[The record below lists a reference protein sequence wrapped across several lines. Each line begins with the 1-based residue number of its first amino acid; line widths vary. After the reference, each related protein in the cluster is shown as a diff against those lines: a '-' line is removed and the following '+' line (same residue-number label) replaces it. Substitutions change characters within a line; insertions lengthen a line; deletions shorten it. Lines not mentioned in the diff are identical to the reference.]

1 MVTRSKFY
9 SKFQYLLF
17 KLVVSLCVC
26 VFEIDTS
33 VHFSVYGRLLLAAE
47 IWVLYC
53 LKMCTLKYV
62 LCNFGQNIVL
72 ALYG

>member
-33 VHFSVYGRLLLAAE
+33 VHFSVYGRLFLAAE
-47 IWVLYC
+47 ILAFIL
-53 LKMCTLKYV
+53 LKNVYAKICFV
-62 LCNFGQNIVL
+62 
-72 ALYG
+72 